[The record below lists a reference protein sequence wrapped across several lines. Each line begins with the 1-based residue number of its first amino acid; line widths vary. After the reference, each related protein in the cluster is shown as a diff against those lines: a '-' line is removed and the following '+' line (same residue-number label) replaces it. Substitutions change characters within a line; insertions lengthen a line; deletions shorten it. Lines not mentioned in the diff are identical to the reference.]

1 MIKRKIQNMIKQ
13 QNTKCD
19 IDLSEEETGA
29 QLQVLIALSW
39 FQKMFIIIK
48 FIQIY
53 MSGLSIVL
61 YTSAALLMVR
71 LSKSWA
77 RQDQILI
84 IGITSLTSA
93 SLPNSLP

>member
-1 MIKRKIQNMIKQ
+1 MIKQKILNMIKQ

-48 FIQIY
+48 YIQIY
-53 MSGLSIVL
+53 MSGLFIVL

-77 RQDQILI
+77 RQDQIL
-84 IGITSLTSA
+84 
-93 SLPNSLP
+93 